1 MAGSNT
7 AHGGSSM
14 KAPLSQQIDA
24 LMGQWNA
31 THKERGTKCFISDG
45 AVNAAAY
52 EAASPRICFF
62 LKEAYSKDSD
72 SDWSLTEWLSGGAMT
87 RMWGAVAEWTYGL
100 SRTTALYIP
109 KRPQLSH
116 EEKTTL
122 LRSIAVV
129 NVKKSGG
136 VSASDYTDLLEHAI
150 EDRFFLRCELDI
162 LQPKVIVCGNNS
174 SLLRLLY
181 GASLSNGKVGQDG
194 DISYSFMHQ
203 NGYAFAEE
211 KIILDFY
218 HPANQYPAIMN
229 YYTIC
234 SLYQQ
239 ALKEKD
245 LCKNVL

>member
-1 MAGSNT
+1 
-7 AHGGSSM
+7 M
-14 KAPLSQQIDA
+14 KAPLSRQIDA
-24 LMGQWNA
+24 LMVQWNA
-31 THKERGTKCFISDG
+31 AHKERGMKCFISDG

-52 EAASPRICFF
+52 EAAAPRICFF

-87 RMWGAVAEWTYGL
+87 RMWGTVAEWAYGL
-100 SRTTALYIP
+100 SHTTALCIP
-109 KRPQLSH
+109 KKPQLSH
-116 EEKTTL
+116 EEKTAL

-136 VSASDYTDLLEHAI
+136 VSSSDYANLLEHAAK
-150 EDRFFLRCELDI
+150 DQSFLRRELDI
-162 LQPKVIVCGNNS
+162 LQPEVIVCGNNS

-181 GASLSNGKVGQDG
+181 GASLSNGKVSQDG
-194 DISYSFMHQ
+194 DIPYHFMHR
-203 NGYAFAEE
+203 NGYAIVEG

-239 ALKEKD
+239 ALKEKE
-245 LCKNVL
+245 LGKNVL